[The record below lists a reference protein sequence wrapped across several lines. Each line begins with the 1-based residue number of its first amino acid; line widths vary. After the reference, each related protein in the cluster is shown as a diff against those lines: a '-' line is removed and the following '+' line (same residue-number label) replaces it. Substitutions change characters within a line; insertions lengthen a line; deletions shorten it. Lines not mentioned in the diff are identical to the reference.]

1 MAQCLIVA
9 DDLTGANAT
18 GVLIKKNGY
27 DTNTIISTE
36 GFEQAAIDSS
46 ECIIFPTD
54 SRAIARDIAYT
65 RVHNA
70 TRLFQSEQIH
80 IYGKRIDST
89 LRGNLGAELDAMLD
103 ALGEEYI
110 AISAP
115 CFPESGRIVCGG
127 LMLVN
132 GVPLSK
138 TAVANDPKTPV
149 HTSVVADVFR
159 QQSRHPVASVYLN
172 EYTQGAEHVR
182 DRILEK
188 VREGNRILVFDCVS
202 REDLELIAEA
212 AFLAGIPFVSVDP
225 GVFTS
230 IVIRRRLRPRIEVMP
245 KNKVLA
251 VIGSVN
257 PVTAAQVEHYRQ
269 RQDAYFVT
277 ANTRRFLSEE
287 ESGQEI
293 SRIVEEVLAHV
304 DEKDVFVVVGDGL
317 DPAFRL
323 DFPKLC
329 ESLGMDVDALSRRIN
344 FAFAE
349 IAMRIHQGDSRFQ
362 GFYTSGGDITVAVYK
377 KMRAL
382 GISLRDEVLP
392 LAAYGIIVGGAAD
405 GLQVVTKGGMVG
417 DADALE
423 LCIQY
428 LINRI

>member
-36 GFEQAAIDSS
+36 GFEQATIDSS

-172 EYTQGAEHVR
+172 EYTQGGGACAGP
-182 DRILEK
+182 DTG
-188 VREGNRILVFDCVS
+188 EGS
-202 REDLELIAEA
+202 
-212 AFLAGIPFVSVDP
+212 GGQPYP
-225 GVFTS
+225 
-230 IVIRRRLRPRIEVMP
+230 RLRLRQQR
-245 KNKVLA
+245 
-251 VIGSVN
+251 GSGAHRRGGVSCGHSLCQRGSGRVYFHRH
-257 PVTAAQVEHYRQ
+257 PPQAASTH
-269 RQDAYFVT
+269 
-277 ANTRRFLSEE
+277 
-287 ESGQEI
+287 
-293 SRIVEEVLAHV
+293 
-304 DEKDVFVVVGDGL
+304 
-317 DPAFRL
+317 
-323 DFPKLC
+323 
-329 ESLGMDVDALSRRIN
+329 
-344 FAFAE
+344 
-349 IAMRIHQGDSRFQ
+349 
-362 GFYTSGGDITVAVYK
+362 
-377 KMRAL
+377 
-382 GISLRDEVLP
+382 
-392 LAAYGIIVGGAAD
+392 
-405 GLQVVTKGGMVG
+405 
-417 DADALE
+417 
-423 LCIQY
+423 
-428 LINRI
+428 